1 MADRKT
7 VLIID
12 DHRMFREGI
21 RSIIERGGVEVIGE
35 SGTGQDGLKNVTEL
49 KPDIVLVDIS
59 LPDRNGIKLTREITD
74 RQPETR
80 VIILSMHFKIDYIAE
95 AFQSGAKGYIVKES
109 AGNKL
114 IQALDAVM
122 KGEEYLDSS
131 VSSKVI
137 RKLKG
142 ISVKKAQPAEEAYE
156 QLTNREQEILGL
168 LAEGF
173 SVKDISAKIFIS
185 QKTVE
190 NHRASIMRK
199 LNIHSP
205 VEIVRFAAKLGL
217 IDVDLWKS

>member
-1 MADRKT
+1 
-7 VLIID
+7 
-12 DHRMFREGI
+12 MFREGI